1 MCGILGVVNF
11 KHKNISEKRFKQAL
25 DLQEHRGP
33 DNVGIYKKDNV
44 VLGHRRLSIIDL
56 SNHAKQPMISENGN
70 WVLIFN
76 GEIYNY
82 IELKEELVQ
91 LGYTFYTNSDSEV
104 LLKSYIAWGKEC
116 LKKLIGMFSFA
127 VYNRQENSLFIVR
140 DRLGIKPLYY
150 YRDNEKFVFSS
161 EIKSILHLTD
171 RRELNVRAVSS
182 YMSYRYPIL
191 NDTFFVHIHALP
203 PGHFMEVKHSDTVMK
218 EYWDFHDM
226 YKKQAVDLGEAY
238 YIDKTLELLN
248 DSVKL
253 RMRSDVEFGA
263 FLSGGVDS
271 SAITALMALHST
283 KRIKTFTIGFEEEGF
298 NEFTYAD
305 LVAKRYNTEHY
316 EIVLKGENYIE
327 NMEKLIG
334 FKDAPLSVPN
344 EVPLYLMSKELKK
357 YITVVLSGE
366 GADEI
371 FGGYGRIFRSPYDY
385 ERLQRGVKDHT
396 FRDNFLKKYKKERFS
411 NELEHF
417 LSLYPYTKYEEK
429 AKFLTFGLDE
439 AEKIFYRT
447 FETYFSKVEN
457 YYNKIMYT
465 FEKIHLPGLLH
476 RVDTTTMA
484 TSVEARV
491 PFVDHRVVE
500 FAATIP
506 VKYKLK
512 WKKEAP
518 IRLMSDAIS
527 EEYDIPKYILKKTF
541 EKHLP
546 KEVLYRK
553 KMGFPVPLNRW
564 FGGEFNAYAKS
575 ILLSKKAI
583 GRGMYNADY
592 IKTVLDSEQL
602 FKNHSLAMKIWMLIN
617 IELFVRKYF
626 D

>member
-1 MCGILGVVNF
+1 MCSILGYLSFRDKVINEKEF
-11 KHKNISEKRFKQAL
+11 KKSLNL
-25 DLQEHRGP
+25 MEHRGP
-33 DNVGIYKKDNV
+33 DNEGVYKGNNF
-44 VLGHRRLSIIDL
+44 LFGHRRLSIIDL
-56 SNHAKQPMISENGN
+56 SNHASQPMVSEDGN
-70 WVLIFN
+70 YILTFN

-82 IELKEELVQ
+82 IELKEELLK
-91 LGYTFYTNSDSEV
+91 LGFVFFTNSDSEV
-104 LLKSYIAWGKEC
+104 LLKSYIAWGERCIDKF
-116 LKKLIGMFSFA
+116 IGMFAFA
-127 VYNRQENSLFIVR
+127 IYDKNKNEFFIVR

-150 YRDNEKFVFSS
+150 YKDSEKFIFSS
-161 EIKSILHLTD
+161 EIKSILPFVKSK
-171 RRELNVRAVSS
+171 LNIGAISS

-191 NDTFFVHIHALP
+191 NDTFFEDIFSLE
-203 PGHFMEVKHSDTVMK
+203 PGNFIKIKNNKIEIKK
-218 EYWDFHDM
+218 YWDFNDK
-226 YKKQAVDLGEAY
+226 YKFQEEDFGEEY
-238 YIDKTLELLN
+238 YKNRIYELLTS
-248 DSVKL
+248 SVKL

-271 SAITALMALHST
+271 SAITALMAMNSK

-298 NEFTYAD
+298 NEFEYASM
-305 LVAKRYNTEHY
+305 VAKQYNTEHY
-316 EIVLKGENYIE
+316 EIILSGENYIE
-327 NMEKLIG
+327 NMEKLID

-385 ERLQRGVKDHT
+385 ERLKAGVNTQEFKD
-396 FRDNFLKKYKKERFS
+396 NILKKYKKDDFS

-429 AKFLTFGLDE
+429 KKFLAFGIDE
-439 AEKIFYRT
+439 FEKKLNKK
-447 FETYFSKVEN
+447 FENCFSKVED

-506 VKYKLK
+506 IKYKLK
-512 WKKEAP
+512 WKKEKP
-518 IRLMSDAIS
+518 INLMSDKIS
-527 EEYDIPKYILKKTF
+527 EEYDIPKYVLKKTF
-541 EKHLP
+541 EKYLP

-564 FGGEFNAYAKS
+564 FGGEFNSYAKR

-583 GRGMYNADY
+583 NGGIYNREY
-592 IKTVLDSEQL
+592 IKEILNSNLL
-602 FKNHSLAMKIWMLIN
+602 FENHSLAMKIWMLIN